1 MLALHFKVDQTQEA
15 HKCLLDH
22 RPERA
27 LLLEDQVS
35 SLFYLT
41 SATINLIVSFLGH
54 FPSPGPAGPGN
65 FAGGQFGMPPGSPF
79 HGPGPHPMQGG
90 TLFLFSDSKDGQ

>member
-1 MLALHFKVDQTQEA
+1 M
-15 HKCLLDH
+15 
-22 RPERA
+22 P
-27 LLLEDQVS
+27 VS
-35 SLFYLT
+35 HDNFCFFNKITFHVQIS
-41 SATINLIVSFLGH
+41 GH

-90 TLFLFSDSKDGQ
+90 KFSCPVKRKQVNNMVFFFN